1 MPFQNK
7 MLENGREIIFR
18 ENKTTNKESL
28 FVNDKVLKERDELY
42 YIGLCQQTSNVQRMY
57 LSG

>member
-18 ENKTTNKESL
+18 ENKTTNKEWL
-28 FVNDKVLKERDELY
+28 FVNDKVLKERDK
-42 YIGLCQQTSNVQRMY
+42 LCIILDFVNKQVMY
-57 LSG
+57 RVCI